1 MAEGLPG
8 TNLVSS
14 TWEAD
19 PEPSEIQGQ
28 PRGLETLSCKKKI
41 PLKHWQASPSCPTF
55 YVPNRQGPETLCPPP
70 SLAQPRLSLLQQL
83 QCLNASPLAAMMGA
97 LQCPPFT
104 WMPSPASLSENP
116 DMLRHRS
123 LYLQHPVFEELA
135 AGAVTR
141 GELAGEGPCP
151 VAALLLSL
159 VPSPGHDRD
168 P

>member
-116 DMLRHRS
+116 DMLRHRRQGLPGWGGRS
-123 LYLQHPVFEELA
+123 AEARVRDRAEALPASPPALSSQWSWD
-135 AGAVTR
+135 GTR
-141 GELAGEGPCP
+141 AM
-151 VAALLLSL
+151 
-159 VPSPGHDRD
+159 
-168 P
+168 